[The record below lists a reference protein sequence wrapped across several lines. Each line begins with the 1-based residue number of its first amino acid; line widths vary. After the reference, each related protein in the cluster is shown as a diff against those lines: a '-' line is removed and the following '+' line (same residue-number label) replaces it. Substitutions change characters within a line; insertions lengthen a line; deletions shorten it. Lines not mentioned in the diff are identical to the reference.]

1 MHAASGDRPREVCRC
16 ADFGKDQCLRA
27 APQEGLRHPQILLRR
42 PASRREQDATSGLG
56 EPPLA
61 RGQDIGNKRIGKG
74 LHHDADQPG
83 AARGER
89 SRGGVRPHNRRAAR
103 PDARAQLAVG
113 PSPANARR
121 RRSGNAEARQR
132 LATLLI
138 EAALTSD
145 SDAFMGQLL
154 GREIGALI
162 DYGNRLQQTI
172 PDTLL

>member
-1 MHAASGDRPREVCRC
+1 
-16 ADFGKDQCLRA
+16 
-27 APQEGLRHPQILLRR
+27 
-42 PASRREQDATSGLG
+42 
-56 EPPLA
+56 
-61 RGQDIGNKRIGKG
+61 
-74 LHHDADQPG
+74 
-83 AARGER
+83 
-89 SRGGVRPHNRRAAR
+89 
-103 PDARAQLAVG
+103 LAVG